1 MLTGSV
7 EEFRAGAE
15 AEHRA
20 MMRMLVKGGYL
31 DAQLLEDEDA
41 HTQEIIEALYRALK
55 DAPSRL
61 LAASLVDAVGEYRT
75 QNQPGTNDEYPNWRI
90 PLADGE
96 GNPVSLDNM
105 FDLPRVKS
113 LSAIMNA

>member
-1 MLTGSV
+1 M

-20 MMRMLVKGGYL
+20 MLRMLVKSKYL
-31 DAQLLEDEDA
+31 DAQLLEDEEA
-41 HTQEIIEALYRALK
+41 HTQEIVEALHRALK

-61 LAASLVDAVGEYRT
+61 LAASLVDAVGECRA

-90 PLADGE
+90 PLADDD

-105 FDLPRVKS
+105 FDLPRVQS
-113 LSAIMNA
+113 LAAIMNA

>member
-1 MLTGSV
+1 
-7 EEFRAGAE
+7 
-15 AEHRA
+15 

-61 LAASLVDAVGEYRT
+61 LAASLVDAVGEY
-75 QNQPGTNDEYPNWRI
+75 

-105 FDLPRVKS
+105 FDLPRVRS
-113 LSAIMNA
+113 LAAIMNA